1 MRSGKHQSEDKAR
14 PTAPELKVPDV
25 RHSIQADIECL
36 FGECIDL
43 LKEKALIYLSL
54 FFVQILKTV
63 EATNVSGAARAAV
76 TRLHLCTARAA
87 IFIEATALIRPLFE
101 VKDRDIVVLGELL
114 LLASHI
120 KPCLAATQKLVVA
133 IKQFNLLFGLAYLF
147 DAGKCIRADAAILVV
162 ECQASAPRMAPCG
175 KAGAAQRYFNLTDGI
190 AEEPMSD
197 TGNSTLL
204 PPTPMPCSP
213 PADRGRGRTLGRISR
228 SRWAGRFCCRYCW

>member
-63 EATNVSGAARAAV
+63 EAT
-76 TRLHLCTARAA
+76 
-87 IFIEATALIRPLFE
+87 TALIRPLFE